1 MTINRKWLWIGG
13 AAAGAAAALALGV
26 PLATLLLVAAVLACP
41 AMMLF
46 GMRGMHHGASAQHGP
61 DGMASPPGFSRHQPI
76 SPSLGMDQQKR
87 KLLEDHEEPAVIW
100 GRMLLSALRSRS
112 LSGPA
117 SSGRSACG
125 QSCRPG

>member
-46 GMRGMHHGASAQHGP
+46 GMRGMHHGASAQQDP
-61 DGMASPPGFSRHQPI
+61 DGMASPPGIQP
-76 SPSLGMDQQKR
+76 SPTDQPVAR
-87 KLLEDHEEPAVIW
+87 D
-100 GRMLLSALRSRS
+100 GSAETKT
-112 LSGPA
+112 A
-117 SSGRSACG
+117 
-125 QSCRPG
+125 